1 MMAEERVTHPAYYNS
16 TRVECIDMVERICEG
31 YDGVAAFDIGQ
42 CKYLNRAGLK
52 EEEGLTI
59 AQKAVEDLQ
68 KFRFYLMDFYER
80 ANRAYFALKGEQI
93 VSADAELPDKF
104 WCGKDIID
112 TKMEKKLLAIQ
123 FCAGRPRETPEQIK
137 LCDAFEIA
145 VESIWCM
152 RKFVDVRMA
161 IESVDYLIG
170 LYSDTPITA

>member
-1 MMAEERVTHPAYYNS
+1 MTEERVTHPAYYNS
-16 TRVECIDMVERICEG
+16 TRVECIDMLERICEG
-31 YDGVAAFDIGQ
+31 YDGIAAFDIGQ

-59 AQKAVEDLQ
+59 AQKAIEDLQ

-80 ANRAYFALKGEQI
+80 ANRAYFLLYEQEPKD
-93 VSADAELPDKF
+93 VDTDLPDNF
-104 WCGKDIID
+104 WCSKDIID
-112 TKMEKKLLAIQ
+112 TKMEKKLIAIQ
-123 FCAGRPRETPEQIK
+123 FCAGRPRETPEQVA

-170 LYSDTPITA
+170 LYANQTITA